1 MEAARQKG
9 IGLPQAYVA
18 ATDVGKVERFR
29 AIGLSPLATLPE
41 AIRLNGRP
49 VDAVLLQ
56 GRLN

>member
-1 MEAARQKG
+1 METARQKG
-9 IGLPQAYVA
+9 IGLLQAYVA

-41 AIRLNGRP
+41 AIRLNGRA